1 MAGAFTCRQYRQRAA
16 GRKDDAR
23 CFLSIIPT
31 ATSCSICKTVLER
44 LTRISTSDLRVNEQ
58 IRAREVRVITDSN
71 ENVGVLSLPAA
82 LELAESKGMDLV
94 EVSPNAKPPVCRIM
108 DYGKFQY
115 ERQRRERKARKQ
127 QKVVEIKEIQLR
139 PKTDDHHLSFK
150 VRDARRWIESG
161 MKVRVRVRFRGR
173 ERDYPDIAR
182 ERLQAI
188 ANELKEV
195 ASVEQMPSLEGST
208 MLMVLAPIG
217 DKKK

>member
-1 MAGAFTCRQYRQRAA
+1 M
-16 GRKDDAR
+16 
-23 CFLSIIPT
+23 
-31 ATSCSICKTVLER
+31 
-44 LTRISTSDLRVNEQ
+44 
-58 IRAREVRVITDSN
+58 RVIVESEDKQ
-71 ENVGVLSLPAA
+71 ENLGVMSTRDA
-82 LELAESKGMDLV
+82 LAIAENKGMDLV

-115 ERQRRERKARKQ
+115 ERQKRERKARKQ
-127 QKVVEIKEIQLR
+127 QKQVEIKEIQLR

-182 ERLQAI
+182 DRMQAI
-188 ANELKEV
+188 AEELKDV
-195 ASVEQMPSLEGST
+195 AAVEQSPNMEGSN
-208 MLMVLAPIG
+208 MLMILAPIS